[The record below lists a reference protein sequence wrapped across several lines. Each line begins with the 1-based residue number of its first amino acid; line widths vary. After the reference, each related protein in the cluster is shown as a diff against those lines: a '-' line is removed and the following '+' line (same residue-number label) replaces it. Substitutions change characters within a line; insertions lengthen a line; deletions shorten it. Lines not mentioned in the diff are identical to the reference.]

1 MNDEKASLK
10 VNSIEDLS
18 GSASVRGVERP
29 GDANTFAGRI
39 GANWLPEERMR
50 ILRFTPYFIKFLKTS
65 GRFDT
70 WVEDCPMEFT
80 ARNRPEKRDVLGTI
94 LLSVLSGH
102 WRYAHISAIRADNAN
117 PGLLGMTKVASEDSV
132 RRALLALNEEESSR
146 WMRRHLNA
154 SYESLLEEPWIL
166 DIDSTVKPLYGP
178 QEEGKLEYNPTKPGR
193 PSHVYHTHFI
203 AKTPIVLEVEVQ
215 VGNQTATSYSQ
226 PGLWALLD
234 GLAKEN
240 LPTFLRGDCNWGTE
254 HVLGEAEKRNIPYVY
269 KLKHGGYV
277 KTLILDLFKE
287 KRWVDVGQHWEGMD
301 DQLQLPGWTKKRR
314 VVAFRWPLRE
324 SLAARADGEK
334 KRRGKVAE
342 RSHPDL
348 PDLSY
353 EDDVLYEY
361 TVLVTSLTDEVRM
374 IAERHRDRRASE
386 NNFNELKNQWAWAG
400 FTTHDRK
407 RCQIMGHIAALTC
420 NWWTVFSRLGIPD
433 QANGAIAS

>member
-1 MNDEKASLK
+1 MNDEKTSVK
-10 VNSIEDLS
+10 VNSEGLS
-18 GSASVRGVERP
+18 GSVTIRGAERP
-29 GDANTFAGRI
+29 DGADTFAGRI
-39 GANWLPEERMR
+39 GANWLPEERTK
-50 ILRFTPYFIKFLKTS
+50 ILRSTPSFIKFLKTS
-65 GRFDT
+65 RRFDT

-80 ARNRPEKRDVLGTI
+80 ARNKPEKRDVLGTV

-132 RRALLALNEEESSR
+132 RRALLALNEESSSR
-146 WMRRHLNA
+146 WMKRHLNA
-154 SYESLLEEPWIL
+154 SFESLLEEPWIL

-178 QEEGKLEYNPTKPGR
+178 QEEGRLEYNPTKPGR
-193 PSHVYHTHFI
+193 PSHVYHTYFI
-203 AKTPIVLEVEVQ
+203 AKLPIVLEVEVQ

-234 GLAKEN
+234 GLAKDN
-240 LPTFLRGDCNWGTE
+240 RPTFLRGDCNWGTE
-254 HVLGEAEKRNIPYVY
+254 HALEEAEKRNISYVY
-269 KLKHGGYV
+269 KLKHGGYL

-287 KRWVDVGQHWEGMD
+287 KRWIDVGQHWEGLD
-301 DQLQLPGWTKKRR
+301 DELHLPGWTNKRR
-314 VVAFRWPLRE
+314 VVAFRWPLKE
-324 SLAARADGEK
+324 SLAARAGGEK

-342 RSHPDL
+342 QSPRDL

-361 TVLVTSLTDEVRM
+361 TVLVTSLQDDVRR
-374 IAERHRDRRASE
+374 IAEHYRDRRNSE

-407 RCQIMGHIAALTC
+407 RCQIMAHIAALTC
-420 NWWTVFSRLGIPD
+420 NWWTAFSRLGMPE
-433 QANGAIAS
+433 QSNGAIAS